1 MLLVGSAF
9 KAQMAHIYYIYIFGI
24 ICHIAQWQLLTKVAQ
39 SHRHVYLKI
48 CQQIRVMFT
57 LRRRPLDASKP
68 AGGQGR
74 KGMFDLVCFCLV
86 ATWHHKSL
94 SGMNY
99 CWRLE
104 RARSAKV
111 SLLGLMSLPWRVAAA
126 NKRKHKKWNKIKWNV
141 RERER
146 ERKMCNMQTGALH
159 CSLSAS

>member
-1 MLLVGSAF
+1 MPLKHKLLTYIIYML
-9 KAQMAHIYYIYIFGI
+9 GI
-24 ICHIAQWQLLTKVAQ
+24 ICHIAQWQLLSIVAQ
-39 SHRHVYLKI
+39 SHRHIYLKI

-68 AGGQGR
+68 ASGEGEKR
-74 KGMFDLVCFCLV
+74 LFDLVCFCLV
-86 ATWHHKSL
+86 ATRHHKSL

-126 NKRKHKKWNKIKWNV
+126 NKRKHKKNEIK
-141 RERER
+141 
-146 ERKMCNMQTGALH
+146 
-159 CSLSAS
+159 